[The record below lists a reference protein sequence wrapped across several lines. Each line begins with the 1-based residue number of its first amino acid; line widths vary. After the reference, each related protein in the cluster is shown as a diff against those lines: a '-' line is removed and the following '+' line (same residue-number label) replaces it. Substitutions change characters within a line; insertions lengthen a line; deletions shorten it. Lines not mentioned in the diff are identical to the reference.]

1 MKRKYWW
8 VIAAAIAVVVGIN
21 MCEGD
26 PSHRAEDGSA
36 PVHRSEN
43 STGIP

>member
-1 MKRKYWW
+1 MKGKYWW

-26 PSHRAEDGSA
+26 PSHTPSAVAPSA
-36 PVHRSEN
+36 PPTDR
-43 STGIP
+43 